1 MKKFKVSFNE
11 QVIQRVVL
19 YVESEDLDTAE
30 EQWRTLDW
38 DDMTFNVKSSVG
50 IIGDVVIEVVNGQD

>member
-19 YVESEDLDTAE
+19 YVEAEDLETAE